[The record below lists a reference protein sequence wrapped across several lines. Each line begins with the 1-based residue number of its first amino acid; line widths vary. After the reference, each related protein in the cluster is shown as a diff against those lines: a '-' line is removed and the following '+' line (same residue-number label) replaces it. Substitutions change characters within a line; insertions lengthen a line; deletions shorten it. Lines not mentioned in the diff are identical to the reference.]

1 MSKHVAN
8 PSFRPKAVA
17 EVPELT
23 VHPDGSGPTIAARDA
38 VPGELLAVIAMFD
51 GALAKVPFPDVDAA
65 LLHRQADDLRAGA
78 KDVERARTA
87 LDAALAAVA
96 MRTEVLAETAT
107 RGLAYARIYAEA
119 HPARHAL
126 AEAVN
131 SLPSLAMHPP
141 SVAVAR
147 PRRGRK
153 PRAHGELLFRE
164 VDAIDDAIPE
174 DSASAVS

>member
-1 MSKHVAN
+1 MFMPKHLAN
-8 PSFRPKAVA
+8 PTSVA

-23 VHPDGSGPTIAARDA
+23 VSPVGSGPIVATRDA
-38 VPGELLAVIAMFD
+38 VPSELLAVIAMFD

-78 KDVERARTA
+78 KEVERARTA

-96 MRTEVLAETAT
+96 TRTDVLAETAA
-107 RGLAYARIYAEA
+107 RGLAYARIYADA

-131 SLPSLAMHPP
+131 ALPSLIMHPS
-141 SVAVAR
+141 SVAVGK

-153 PRAHGELLFRE
+153 PRAHGELLFRDA
-164 VDAIDDAIPE
+164 DAIGDE
-174 DSASAVS
+174 TDSVIS